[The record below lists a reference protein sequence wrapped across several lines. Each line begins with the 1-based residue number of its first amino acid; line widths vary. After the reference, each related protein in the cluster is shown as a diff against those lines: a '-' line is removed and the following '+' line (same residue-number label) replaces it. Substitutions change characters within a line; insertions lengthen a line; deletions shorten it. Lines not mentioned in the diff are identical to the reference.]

1 MSYEEKG
8 VWVYLVVVV
17 GAYLAY
23 VGVVLGRLT
32 GASIDTV
39 DYFTPLSWS
48 IGGSIVAA
56 IVVRIVVEMIRPSDS
71 THADARDRD
80 IDRTGERIGRWPLIV
95 GALGALILAVLRLE
109 YFWIANVIYLGF
121 VASAVLASVVKLT
134 LYRRGF

>member
-56 IVVRIVVEMIRPSDS
+56 IVVRIV
-71 THADARDRD
+71 
-80 IDRTGERIGRWPLIV
+80 
-95 GALGALILAVLRLE
+95 
-109 YFWIANVIYLGF
+109 
-121 VASAVLASVVKLT
+121 ASSS
-134 LYRRGF
+134 R

>member
-48 IGGSIVAA
+48 IVAA

-71 THADARDRD
+71 SRADARDRD